1 MGKSDLS
8 FYGQGAIIRLTPWSI
23 YLQSVSGMVDI
34 RKIPGVQVNKV
45 TGWGRLPITPFTC
58 RMLAETLDDVPDP
71 IRQLALATECV
82 QLYRQR
88 AQDPA
93 LPDPPSKTPWW
104 PHQKQAFYLFK
115 QMFDAGYRG
124 VGLFSALGTGKS
136 KVAIGLADALRADMI
151 LCVGPRSASLV
162 WHREFRKHADR
173 DYQIVLPDMS
183 VSVEE
188 RLRRIQLRFRHTRL
202 PKVAVINYDAVWRP
216 PLGDWILDQAWDLVI
231 ADEVHR
237 IKSPRSKV
245 SLFMA
250 KLRDRARRRIGLTG
264 TPLHHRPLD
273 IWAVY
278 RFLDPG
284 VYGMDY
290 WSFRRR
296 YANVRT
302 AQGTE
307 EYQYEREFSEKLYSI
322 AFRVGEDVLRLP
334 EAVHQYVYGELREA
348 AKVYKQVER
357 QVIAEIKAGTI
368 TIHNALVRLVRLQ
381 QITSGHIR
389 DDKHRLVT
397 VGTEKE
403 ELFADLLEDL
413 PDEPLVVFCQ
423 FTYDLDRVKDLVTK
437 QGRSYAEY
445 SGRKDELASWRK
457 GEKDIL
463 GVQIRTGATSE
474 DFTRARYAI
483 YYSFGLS
490 LGDYEQSL
498 KRLHRAGQTRPVTYV
513 HLLLENTIDE
523 RKMKFLEARA
533 DLIQGLLDEYRLGGD

>member
-1 MGKSDLS
+1 LSSERNDLS
-8 FYGQGAIIRLTPWSI
+8 FCGQGVTIRLTPWSI
-23 YLQSVSGMVDI
+23 YLKPASGL
-34 RKIPGVQVNKV
+34 KIPGIHVNRI
-45 TGWGRLPITPFTC
+45 TGWGRLPLTPFIC
-58 RMLAETLDDVPDP
+58 RIVAEALEDIPEEV
-71 IRQLALATECV
+71 RRLALATEFMES
-82 QLYRQR
+82 YRRQS
-88 AQDPA
+88 QDPT
-93 LPDPPSKTPWW
+93 LPDPPGKTSWW
-104 PHQKQAFYLFK
+104 SHQKQAFYLFK

-136 KVAIGLADALRADMI
+136 KVAIGLADALQADMI

-173 DYQIVLPDMS
+173 NYQIVLPDMS

-202 PKVAVINYDAVWRP
+202 PKVAIVNYDAVWRP
-216 PLGDWILDQAWDLVI
+216 PLGNWILDQAWDLVI

-237 IKSPRSKV
+237 IKTPKSQI

-250 KLRDRARRRIGLTG
+250 RLRDRAKYRMGLTG

-290 WSFRRR
+290 WSFRHR
-296 YANVRT
+296 YSSVRNT
-302 AQGTE
+302 QGPE
-307 EYQYEREFSEKLYSI
+307 QYQHEQEFSEKLYSI
-322 AFRVGEDVLRLP
+322 AFRAGEEVLRLP
-334 EAVHQYVYGELREA
+334 ETVHQYVYGELRES
-348 AKVYKQVER
+348 AKVYNQIER
-357 QVIAEIKAGTI
+357 AVIAEIKAGRV

-381 QITSGHIR
+381 QVTSGHIR
-389 DDKHRLVT
+389 DDKHRLIV

-403 ELFADLLEDL
+403 DLFADLLTDL
-413 PDEPLVVFCQ
+413 PDEPFVVFCQ
-423 FTYDLDRVKDLVTK
+423 FTYDLERVEALVMK
-437 QGRSYAEY
+437 SKRSYAEY
-445 SGRKDELASWRK
+445 SGQRDELAVWRSGK
-457 GEKDIL
+457 KDVL

-498 KRLHRAGQTRPVTYV
+498 KRVHRAGQTRPVTYI
-513 HLLLENTIDE
+513 HLLLENTIDQ

-533 DLIQGLLDEYRLGGD
+533 DLIQGLLDEYLHSR